1 MTEAVEYLKM
11 MKRLLLAVLILAAA
25 NEMQAQTRY
34 WIQFTDKGNS
44 PYTLSNPLAYL
55 SPRAI
60 NRRTAQGLAID
71 SLDLPVTPS
80 YVDSVLAAGVTV
92 RARSKWLNGV
102 VIITSDTNAVNQI
115 EALPF
120 VQGSLKIAQ
129 RNAAP
134 DASDKFAEESISAQ
148 LPSAQRNLNVSS
160 TMLSYGSSFNQ
171 IDMIGGVCLHNS
183 GYKGAGMVIAVIDAG
198 FNNADNMTAFDTL
211 RAYNRIL
218 GTWDFVEGNASVY
231 EDNTHGTYVLSCMG
245 ANLPGDLVGTAPEAS
260 YWLLRSEDAPTEN
273 IVEEYFWASAAE
285 YADSVGADL
294 INSSLGYTTFDDPA
308 QNHTYAD
315 MNGNTAPSTRAADFA
330 ASRGM
335 IVVNSAGNSGSNSWF
350 YIGAPADADS
360 ILAVGA
366 VDPSGNYASFSS
378 RGPSSDGDIK
388 PDVAAQGQSTV
399 VAGTG
404 GGTFT
409 GNGTSFASPVLCG
422 LVACLWQAHPTMNN
436 VQLMDVIK
444 QSADQ
449 YNVPDSYLGYGKP
462 DFCAANLALIELP
475 TLLTGADQL
484 VMSGPNPFASVMSF
498 SFYSVTDQWLQITV
512 TDASGRIVEDRQLFA
527 AGGSMNMFNLEASAE
542 VAEGVYIL
550 QVRSVQGVF
559 EQKLVKGL

>member
-1 MTEAVEYLKM
+1 
-11 MKRLLLAVLILAAA
+11 MKKLLLAVLILAAA

-44 PYTLSNPLAYL
+44 PYTLANPSAYL

-60 NRRTAQGLAID
+60 NRRTAQGLSID

-80 YVDSVLAAGVTV
+80 YVDSVLATGVTV

-120 VQGSLKIAQ
+120 VQGSVNVALRTAS
-129 RNAAP
+129 P
-134 DASDKFAEESISAQ
+134 DVNDKFAEESISTQ
-148 LPSAQRNLNVSS
+148 LPSTQRNLNVSS
-160 TMLSYGSSFNQ
+160 TMLSYGSSLNQ

-231 EDNTHGTYVLSCMG
+231 EDNTHGTFVLSCMG

-260 YWLLRSEDAPTEN
+260 YWLLRSEDAPTEY

-294 INSSLGYTTFDDPA
+294 INSSLGYTRFDDPA
-308 QNHTYAD
+308 QDHTYAD

-409 GNGTSFASPVLCG
+409 ANGTSFASPVLCG

-449 YNVPDSYLGYGKP
+449 YTVPDSYLGYGKP
-462 DFCAANLALIELP
+462 DFCAANLALTESP

-484 VMSGPNPFASVMSF
+484 VMSGPNPFTSVMSF

-512 TDASGRIVEDRQLFA
+512 TDATGRIVEDRQLFA
-527 AGGSMNMFNLEASAE
+527 SGGSMNMFNLEASAE

-550 QVRSVQGVF
+550 QVRSAQGTF
-559 EQKLVKGL
+559 EQKLVKAAQ

>member
-1 MTEAVEYLKM
+1 
-11 MKRLLLAVLILAAA
+11 MKKLLLAVLILAAA

-44 PYTLSNPLAYL
+44 PYTLANPSAYL

-60 NRRTAQGLAID
+60 SRRAAQGLAID

-80 YVDSVLAAGVTV
+80 YINSVLATGVTV

-129 RNAAP
+129 RNASSAVN
-134 DASDKFAEESISAQ
+134 DKFAEESISTQ
-148 LPSAQRNLNVSS
+148 LPSTRRNLNVSS
-160 TMLSYGSSFNQ
+160 TMLSYGSSLNQ

-183 GYKGAGMVIAVIDAG
+183 GYRGAGMVIAVIDAG
-198 FNNADNMTAFDTL
+198 FNNVDNMAAFDTL

-231 EDNTHGTYVLSCMG
+231 EDNTHGTFVLSCMG
-245 ANLPGDLVGTAPEAS
+245 ANLPGDLIGTAPEAS
-260 YWLLRSEDAPTEN
+260 YWLLRSEDAPTEY

-285 YADSVGADL
+285 FADSVGADL
-294 INSSLGYTTFDDPA
+294 INSSLGYTRFDDPA
-308 QNHTYAD
+308 QDHTYAD

-399 VAGTG
+399 LAGTG

-449 YNVPDSYLGYGKP
+449 YSAPDSYLGYGKP
-462 DFCAANLALIELP
+462 DFCAANLALTESP

-484 VMSGPNPFASVMSF
+484 VMSGPNPFTSVMSF

-512 TDASGRIVEDRQLFA
+512 TDATGRIVEDRQLFA
-527 AGGSMNMFNLEASAE
+527 SGGSMNMFNIEASAE

-550 QVRSVQGVF
+550 QVRSVQGTF
-559 EQKLVKGL
+559 EQKLVKAAQ

>member
-1 MTEAVEYLKM
+1 
-11 MKRLLLAVLILAAA
+11 MKKLLLAVLILAAA

-44 PYTLSNPLAYL
+44 PYTLANPSAYL

-80 YVDSVLAAGVTV
+80 YIDSVLATGVTV

-120 VQGSLKIAQ
+120 VQGSVNVALRTAS
-129 RNAAP
+129 P
-134 DASDKFAEESISAQ
+134 DVNDKFAEESISTQ

-160 TMLSYGSSFNQ
+160 TMLSYGSSLNQ

-231 EDNTHGTYVLSCMG
+231 EDNTHGTFVLSCMG

-260 YWLLRSEDAPTEN
+260 YWLLRSEDAPTEY

-294 INSSLGYTTFDDPA
+294 INSSLGYTRFDDPA
-308 QNHTYAD
+308 QDHTYAD

-388 PDVAAQGQSTV
+388 PDVAAQGQNTV

-409 GNGTSFASPVLCG
+409 ANGTSFASPVLCG
-422 LVACLWQAHPTMNN
+422 LVACLWQAHPTMSN

-449 YNVPDSYLGYGKP
+449 YSAPDSYLGYGKP
-462 DFCAANLALIELP
+462 DFCAANLALIESP

-484 VMSGPNPFASVMSF
+484 VMSGPNPFTSVMSF

-512 TDASGRIVEDRQLFA
+512 TDATGRIVEDRQLFA
-527 AGGSMNMFNLEASAE
+527 SGGSMNMFNLEASAE

-550 QVRSVQGVF
+550 QVRSAQGVF
-559 EQKLVKGL
+559 EQKLVKAAQ

>member
-1 MTEAVEYLKM
+1 
-11 MKRLLLAVLILAAA
+11 MKKLLLAVLILAAA

-44 PYTLSNPLAYL
+44 PYSLANPSAYL

-80 YVDSVLAAGVTV
+80 YVDSVLATGVTV

-120 VQGSLKIAQ
+120 VQGSVNVALRTAS
-129 RNAAP
+129 P
-134 DASDKFAEESISAQ
+134 DVNDKFAEESISAQ
-148 LPSAQRNLNVSS
+148 LPSTQRNLNVSS
-160 TMLSYGSSFNQ
+160 TMLSYGSSLNQ

-231 EDNTHGTYVLSCMG
+231 EDNTHGTFVLSCMG

-260 YWLLRSEDAPTEN
+260 YWLLRSEDAPTEY

-294 INSSLGYTTFDDPA
+294 INSSLGYTRFDDPA
-308 QNHTYAD
+308 QDHTYAD

-409 GNGTSFASPVLCG
+409 ANGTSFASPVLCG

-449 YNVPDSYLGYGKP
+449 YTVPDSYLGYGKP
-462 DFCAANLALIELP
+462 DFCAANLALTESP

-484 VMSGPNPFASVMSF
+484 VMSGPNPFTSVMSF

-512 TDASGRIVEDRQLFA
+512 TDATGRIVEDRQLFA
-527 AGGSMNMFNLEASAE
+527 SGGSMNMFNLEASAE

-559 EQKLVKGL
+559 EQKLVKAAQ

>member
-1 MTEAVEYLKM
+1 
-11 MKRLLLAVLILAAA
+11 MKKLLLAVLILAAA

-44 PYTLSNPLAYL
+44 PYTLANPSAYL

-60 NRRTAQGLAID
+60 SRRAAQGLSID

-80 YVDSVLAAGVTV
+80 YIDSVLATGVTV

-129 RNAAP
+129 RNASSAVN
-134 DASDKFAEESISAQ
+134 DKFAEESISTQ
-148 LPSAQRNLNVSS
+148 LPSTQRNLNVSS
-160 TMLSYGSSFNQ
+160 TMLSYGSSLNQ

-183 GYKGAGMVIAVIDAG
+183 GYRGAGMVIAVIDAG
-198 FNNADNMTAFDTL
+198 FNNVDNMAAFDTL

-231 EDNTHGTYVLSCMG
+231 EDNTHGTFVLSCMG
-245 ANLPGDLVGTAPEAS
+245 ANLPGDLIGTAPEAS
-260 YWLLRSEDAPTEN
+260 YWLLRSEDAPTEY

-285 YADSVGADL
+285 FADSVGADL
-294 INSSLGYTTFDDPA
+294 INSSLGYTRFDDPA
-308 QNHTYAD
+308 QDHTYAD

-399 VAGTG
+399 LAGTG

-449 YNVPDSYLGYGKP
+449 YSAPDSYLGYGKP
-462 DFCAANLALIELP
+462 DFCAANLALTESP

-484 VMSGPNPFASVMSF
+484 VMSGPNPFTSVMSF

-512 TDASGRIVEDRQLFA
+512 TDATGRIVEDRQLFA
-527 AGGSMNMFNLEASAE
+527 SGGSMNVFNLEASAV

-550 QVRSVQGVF
+550 QVRSVQGTF
-559 EQKLVKGL
+559 EQKLVKAAQ

>member
-1 MTEAVEYLKM
+1 
-11 MKRLLLAVLILAAA
+11 MKKLLLVVLILAAA

-44 PYTLSNPLAYL
+44 PYTLANPSAYL
-55 SPRAI
+55 SPRAL

-80 YVDSVLAAGVTV
+80 YIDSVLATGVTV

-115 EALPF
+115 EAFPF
-120 VQGSLKIAQ
+120 VQGAVNVAL
-129 RNAAP
+129 RTAAA
-134 DASDKFAEESISAQ
+134 DVQDKFAEESITAA

-160 TMLSYGSSFNQ
+160 TMLSYGSSLNQ

-285 YADSVGADL
+285 YADSVGADI
-294 INSSLGYTTFDDPA
+294 INSSLGYTTFDDTA

-335 IVVNSAGNSGSNSWF
+335 IVCNSAGNSGSNAWF

-388 PDVAAQGQSTV
+388 PDVAAQGQNTV
-399 VAGTG
+399 VASTS

-436 VQLMDVIK
+436 VQMMDVIK
-444 QSADQ
+444 QSANQ
-449 YNVPDSYLGYGKP
+449 YSAPDTYLGYGKP
-462 DFCAANLALIELP
+462 DFCAANLSLSNTPAPSPTTDERLI
-475 TLLTGADQL
+475 
-484 VMSGPNPFASVMSF
+484 SGPNPFGSVMSF
-498 SFYSVTDQWLQITV
+498 SFFSATDQWLQITV
-512 TDASGRIVEDRQLFA
+512 TDATGRI
-527 AGGSMNMFNLEASAE
+527 
-542 VAEGVYIL
+542 
-550 QVRSVQGVF
+550 
-559 EQKLVKGL
+559 